1 VRLLAPLL
9 LLAALPV
16 VDEPH
21 PLQRVCVL
29 GASMT
34 HGLDFDTGL
43 AEVLEATLVREHD
56 PVLSDANL
64 LFFMDP
70 VGSAEDQLVFARKN
84 DATLIV
90 GVDFL
95 FWFAYG
101 SRNAKDERIRDDSE
115 RFARLDQ
122 GLALLAEIDV
132 PLVLGDFPDMSDS
145 IGRQLHRMQ
154 VPEPETLK
162 RLNARLAAWA
172 KEREQVILIPLA
184 SAIDRLRAGEQV
196 TLGRQTWPAGSADL
210 LLSDDR
216 LHPTIEG
223 TIAIANAVVDA
234 LVRAELVDSEDVELD
249 LEPVFE
255 RLGEPVPEEVAR

>member
-9 LLAALPV
+9 LLAALPAV
-16 VDEPH
+16 EEPH

-34 HGLDFDTGL
+34 HGLETDMGL
-43 AEVLEATLVREHD
+43 ARVLEATLVREHD
-56 PVLSDANL
+56 PVLADANL

-70 VGSAEDQLVFARKN
+70 VGIAEEQLAFARKN
-84 DATLIV
+84 HATLIV
-90 GVDFL
+90 GVDLL

-101 SRNAKDERIRDDSE
+101 SRNAQNERLQDDSE
-115 RFARLDQ
+115 RLARLNQ
-122 GLALLAEIDV
+122 GLALLEEIDV
-132 PLVLGDFPDMSDS
+132 PIVLGDFPDMSDS
-145 IGRQLHRMQ
+145 IGRQLSRSQ

-172 KEREQVILIPLA
+172 GEREQVILIPLA
-184 SAIDRLRAGEQV
+184 SALDGLRAGEEI
-196 TLGRQTWPAGSADL
+196 TLGRKTWPAGSADL
-210 LLSDDR
+210 LLSADR

-223 TIAIANAVVDA
+223 TIAIVNAVADA
-234 LVRAELVDSEDVELD
+234 LVRAELVAAADVELD
-249 LEPVFE
+249 LEAVFE